1 MIKRFFFIF
10 LFIPFIM
17 VFSQM
22 MNRSDTYG
30 IALSEKIACNDQLE
44 MERSCNIL
52 NERNNSQVGF

>member
-1 MIKRFFFIF
+1 
-10 LFIPFIM
+10 
-17 VFSQM
+17 

-30 IALSEKIACNDQLE
+30 IALSEKLACNDQLE